1 VNVLGGFTG
10 CDCIARQNVAV
21 RDPHRLNGATPHRAS
36 YPPAC
41 QGWSDGQAL
50 GRLMGVMGAPR
61 FRAAGN
67 HPTNFWLSSGCSINT
82 IDKLLRDAGGG
93 ADWNPT
99 PNEFGT

>member
-1 VNVLGGFTG
+1 
-10 CDCIARQNVAV
+10 
-21 RDPHRLNGATPHRAS
+21 
-36 YPPAC
+36 
-41 QGWSDGQAL
+41 
-50 GRLMGVMGAPR
+50 MGVMGAPR